1 MIEEDPCIK
10 CGVEIKDNGIIY
22 IRAQVMSK
30 WGNHPICTQCWDKEN
45 PGREAYKVKW
55 NEEPDD

>member
-1 MIEEDPCIK
+1 MDEELCVRCD
-10 CGVEIKDNGIIY
+10 VEIQDNGIIF
-22 IRAQVMSK
+22 IREQVMSK
-30 WGNHPICTQCWDKEN
+30 WGNHPICTQCWNSEN

>member
-1 MIEEDPCIK
+1 MDENEPCVR
-10 CGVEIKDNGIIY
+10 CGVEIEDDGIIY
-22 IRAQVMSK
+22 IREQVMSK
-30 WGNHPICTQCWDKEN
+30 WGNHPICTQCWNTEN